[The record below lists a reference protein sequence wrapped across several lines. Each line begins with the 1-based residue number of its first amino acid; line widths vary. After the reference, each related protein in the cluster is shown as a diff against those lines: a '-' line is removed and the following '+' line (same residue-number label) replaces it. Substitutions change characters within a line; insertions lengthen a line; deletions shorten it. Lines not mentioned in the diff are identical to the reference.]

1 MKKTSWL
8 LPSTLILIIS
18 ILLMSSY
25 EFIPI
30 INNFIIATLLIS
42 YILTIVSI
50 IIVVFKINRLHKL
63 FKFLFS
69 ASITIFGAYLFLWIF
84 IIASTSFS
92 QAKVLE
98 YNNTTYYYELKK
110 LDSDAYIVSKK
121 TGPITR
127 ETIFHKYTNQFK
139 NPRDSIL
146 NEENT
151 IKIIKEI
158 EQNN

>member
-25 EFIPI
+25 EFIPVL
-30 INNFIIATLLIS
+30 NNFIIATLLIS

-50 IIVVFKINRLHKL
+50 IVVIFKINRLHKL

-69 ASITIFGAYLFLWIF
+69 GSVAIFGFYLFLWIF
-84 IIASTSFS
+84 VIASTSFS